1 MRLRLCAYF
10 VSLFFLAL
18 SCSSVRQNL
27 DRADQ
32 CMMAHPDSALSILDH
47 IDPKAI
53 HSPGNKARYAL
64 LITMARDKN
73 YIYET
78 NDSTILRAYKYFNK
92 CGSRKNRMRS
102 AYYLGVLRQNSGY
115 TSSAVQAF
123 LKAEHLA
130 ISIHDTHH
138 LGLIYRHLSE
148 IYTENYDYV
157 RALEYETNALAAFKE
172 KNEKLYADY
181 MVANIAGLYIG
192 QHNWKEAL
200 SWTSSLLRDSTIDN
214 RLFCRALRYTAEAH
228 LWQADYASADSCYKI
243 LLQRDTSFLTRDL
256 FGLAMVKQFSG
267 DSETADSLL
276 KQIEA
281 TIETPLDSA
290 TYYDYKHNVYDLR
303 GDIPA
308 AYDALVEAL
317 KVQNRVVR
325 QQLEQSV
332 SYSMATAFQSQAELE
347 RTRLRL
353 TRIVWLCSGLALL
366 LCVVGL
372 WLLLRRK
379 NRQMLEEMAMVE
391 GIETDLELLRTRDKE
406 TAAVL
411 DSFVSDKIR
420 TLQSIA
426 ETYFSWED
434 ESIRKREKKYGK
446 MTPNE
451 MLTAFHR
458 QIGEIRKDKRFIRTL
473 ESHLNLSH
481 DGLMDRLRKDFPSW
495 DEEDFTILTLFFSGF
510 SAKSIG
516 FFLRMSDPAVR
527 MRKTRFKQA
536 FEKLPDGRGADYLER
551 L

>member
-1 MRLRLCAYF
+1 
-10 VSLFFLAL
+10 
-18 SCSSVRQNL
+18 
-27 DRADQ
+27 
-32 CMMAHPDSALSILDH
+32 MMAHPDSALSILDH

-303 GDIPA
+303 GNIPA
-308 AYDALVEAL
+308 AYDALVNDYPAMGVKFPAKVMHTSEYVLSLKLKYKKAGDVYYLESDFLRNYNDLPFPHDLLKAL
-317 KVQNRVVR
+317 GAVNKPFGTND
-325 QQLEQSV
+325 EE
-332 SYSMATAFQSQAELE
+332 SYSCGEGAVVLPKIDATLVEKLAAYIAE
-347 RTRLRL
+347 RADNPKTDK
-353 TRIVWLCSGLALL
+353 IVTASPYTKLMLKKYTKLD
-366 LCVVGL
+366 VVT
-372 WLLLRRK
+372 
-379 NRQMLEEMAMVE
+379 LEELAAS
-391 GIETDLELLRTRDKE
+391 LL
-406 TAAVL
+406 
-411 DSFVSDKIR
+411 
-420 TLQSIA
+420 
-426 ETYFSWED
+426 
-434 ESIRKREKKYGK
+434 
-446 MTPNE
+446 
-451 MLTAFHR
+451 
-458 QIGEIRKDKRFIRTL
+458 
-473 ESHLNLSH
+473 
-481 DGLMDRLRKDFPSW
+481 
-495 DEEDFTILTLFFSGF
+495 
-510 SAKSIG
+510 
-516 FFLRMSDPAVR
+516 
-527 MRKTRFKQA
+527 
-536 FEKLPDGRGADYLER
+536 
-551 L
+551 